1 MKWPLS
7 LIWWTISF
15 GAVAQTGS
23 PDNSVFISQEISD
36 VDYGSFSLNTS
47 YYTIANNIN
56 NRQSSAFISDT
67 PSPDEY
73 LYFAQHQPSY
83 YFLIHRNRSVM
94 GMILFHQRA
103 TARRSSFFYTIVNP
117 ANGHRREVPSQLQGE
132 LTQQRARELVASPLI
147 STARFLGDTVFL
159 LHETRYPVLALAA
172 VQEEVVALARHL
184 FEQEQGKIND
194 LKEYIRA
201 ETIGGTLD
209 FDAKLAQKAQ
219 QRFSRHGVVYNKE
232 RFSVLLWGGAVRM
245 LGLRSI
251 ENARALW
258 EEIQQRPLTPLEW
271 RALRSGF
278 QEQSLAEKA
287 LR

>member
-1 MKWPLS
+1 M
-7 LIWWTISF
+7 
-15 GAVAQTGS
+15 
-23 PDNSVFISQEISD
+23 FISQEIDD

-47 YYTIANNIN
+47 YYTIANNVD

-83 YFLIHRNRSVM
+83 HFLIHQKRSVL
-94 GMILFHQRA
+94 GIILFHQRS
-103 TARRSSFFYTIVNP
+103 TAHRSSFTYTIVNP
-117 ANGHRREVPSQLQGE
+117 ANGHRREVPSRLQGE
-132 LTQQRARELVASPLI
+132 LTQQRALELVANPLMA
-147 STARFLGDTVFL
+147 TARFLNDTVFL
-159 LHETRYPVLALAA
+159 VDKTRYPVLTLAA
-172 VQEEVVALARHL
+172 VQKEVVALAQQL
-184 FEQEQGKIND
+184 LGQEQGKIDD
-194 LKEYIRA
+194 LEEYIRA

-209 FDAKLAQKAQ
+209 FKAALAQEPQ
-219 QRFSRHGVVYNKE
+219 QRFFRYGIVYSKA

-258 EEIQQRPLTPLEW
+258 EEIQQRPLTPPEW

-278 QEQSLAEKA
+278 REQTLAEF
-287 LR
+287 RP

>member
-1 MKWPLS
+1 MKWCLFF
-7 LIWWTISF
+7 IWWILSF
-15 GAVAQTGS
+15 GAAAQTGS
-23 PDNSVFISQEISD
+23 PNSSVFISQEIDD

-73 LYFAQHQPSY
+73 FYFAQHQPSY
-83 YFLIHRNRSVM
+83 HFLIHRKRSVM
-94 GMILFHQRA
+94 GMILFHQRS
-103 TARRSSFFYTIVNP
+103 TAQGSSFTYTIVNP
-117 ANGHRREVPSQLQGE
+117 ANGNRREVPSRLQGE
-132 LTQQRARELVASPLI
+132 LTQQRALELVTDRLI
-147 STARFLGDTVFL
+147 STASLLNDTVFL
-159 LHETRYPVLALAA
+159 LHETRYPVLSLAA
-172 VQEEVVALARHL
+172 VQKEVVALAQQL
-184 FEQEQGKIND
+184 LGQEQGKIDD

-209 FDAKLAQKAQ
+209 FEATLAQESQ
-219 QRFSRHGVVYNKE
+219 QRFSRHGIVYNKAH
-232 RFSVLLWGGAVRM
+232 FSVLLWGGAVRM

-258 EEIQQRPLTPLEW
+258 EEIQQRPLTQPEW

-278 QEQSLAEKA
+278 QGQTLAEI
-287 LR
+287 RP